1 MRIAVGSD
9 HAGFA
14 LKEAVKVFLT
24 VEDREVLD
32 LGTHRTD
39 PVAQLPSAPNRC
51 HDTVWRDY
59 SDYAEAVRPP
69 STSSSCRREMSTSWW
84 SAIAARCARIS
95 APMWRLAQA
104 RYGAPSIGHR
114 SKSLSVLLR
123 SCAYRCCALSYP
135 I

>member
-1 MRIAVGSD
+1 MRIAIGSD

-32 LGTHRTD
+32 LGIHSTD
-39 PVAQLPSAPNRC
+39 PVAQLPGA
-51 HDTVWRDY
+51 HTVWRDY

-69 STSSSCRREMSTSWW
+69 STSSSCRREISTSWW

-95 APMWRLAQA
+95 APMWRLA
-104 RYGAPSIGHR
+104 
-114 SKSLSVLLR
+114 
-123 SCAYRCCALSYP
+123 
-135 I
+135 